1 MERKLVE
8 DLTELGFEKRFIGGE
23 NVYVLRTPFIIS
35 VVNDDTIDVYCTEK
49 NGDVYLYETST
60 LKEYA
65 EDLQYDFDAVM
76 ETIKNSYL
84 IEFETSDR
92 KNIIRKIDATDLLKE
107 VDKFIRDVV
116 DISDYLV
123 MYRQM

>member
-60 LKEYA
+60 LTEYA

>member
-49 NGDVYLYETST
+49 NGDVYLCETST

>member
-8 DLTELGFEKRFIGGE
+8 NLTELGFEKRFIGGE

-60 LKEYA
+60 LTEYA